1 MRNLWSPPS
10 LASLRAGREGGR
22 GVRSKAWKAAAVT
35 GADLSEKVR
44 LHGQEHIHM
53 GQSIMQVDAFTD
65 RPFAGNSAVD
75 SEESLRNLQ
84 PDFALLSALT
94 TCGVIVIGVY
104 RVSNVGAGRRGAHE
118 AVRRER
124 VLLGGQAVTVLRG
137 ELVAE

>member
-1 MRNLWSPPS
+1 
-10 LASLRAGREGGR
+10 
-22 GVRSKAWKAAAVT
+22 
-35 GADLSEKVR
+35 
-44 LHGQEHIHM
+44 M

-94 TCGVIVIGVY
+94 TRGVIVIGVY
-104 RVSNVGAGRRGAHE
+104 RVSSIGAGRRGAHE
-118 AVRRER
+118 AVQRER